1 MHPALFCAVSS
12 HTPSPSLGRRFFF
25 PNTLPQRLPLPA
37 AASIDPAKCVRLA
50 CHRGARSG
58 RSNVYCLSRAECGAI
73 VHVQMSCPCAVVMRC
88 AMCCGVVL
96 TVGGC
101 SPRYVSLPSPFLSAP
116 LRWPGASLFLS
127 HCPTD
132 SVCVCHPCSRGFV

>member
-12 HTPSPSLGRRFFF
+12 HTPSPSLGVASFSPTRF
-25 PNTLPQRLPLPA
+25 PQRLPLPA

-73 VHVQMSCPCAVVMRC
+73 VHVQMSCPCAVAMRC

-96 TVGGC
+96 TVNGC
-101 SPRYVSLPSPFLSAP
+101 SPRYVSLPLPFSP
-116 LRWPGASLFLS
+116 LRSAGPGRRYFYPIVLPIA
-127 HCPTD
+127 
-132 SVCVCHPCSRGFV
+132 CVCHPCPRGFV